1 MAAEMLLRIVL
12 FVGPMIL
19 GYFALEVFFKIILK
33 RIVACINDYWYQTFD
48 QHSVLDDKDVEAIA
62 AALTGCIIV
71 SIYLNSITQ
80 QFFFG

>member
-1 MAAEMLLRIVL
+1 
-12 FVGPMIL
+12 MIL